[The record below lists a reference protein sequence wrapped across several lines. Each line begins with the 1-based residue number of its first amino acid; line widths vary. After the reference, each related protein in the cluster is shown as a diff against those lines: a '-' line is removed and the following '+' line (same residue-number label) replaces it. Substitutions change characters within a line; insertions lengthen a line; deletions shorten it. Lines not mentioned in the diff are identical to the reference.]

1 MMSKSHL
8 TIDGL
13 NKIIN
18 IKGSMNLGLSDFL
31 KSEFL
36 NFSPVKR
43 PVINTE
49 NIPDNNWIAGFVS
62 GEGKFDVRITQQLSN
77 EIGTRVQLRFRISQH
92 ERDFKL
98 MELLV
103 KHLGSGTI
111 YKYRGKDAIV
121 LIVVKFSDI
130 TNIINPFFEKNPL
143 HGVKILDYLDWC
155 KIAQLMI
162 GGSHLTIEEL
172 NIIRIIKEGMNKGRT
187 QK

>member
-13 NKIIN
+13 NKIIS

-62 GEGKFDVRITQQLSN
+62 GEGNFDVRITQQLSN
-77 EIGTRVQLRFRISQH
+77 KIGTRVQLRFRISQH
-92 ERDFKL
+92 ERDLKL
-98 MELLV
+98 MELLN
-103 KHLGSGTI
+103 KYLGSGSI
-111 YKYRGKDAIV
+111 YKYPKQPAIA
-121 LIVVKFSDI
+121 L
-130 TNIINPFFEKNPL
+130 
-143 HGVKILDYLDWC
+143 
-155 KIAQLMI
+155 
-162 GGSHLTIEEL
+162 
-172 NIIRIIKEGMNKGRT
+172 
-187 QK
+187 

>member
-1 MMSKSHL
+1 MKNKSHL

-18 IKGSMNLGLSDFL
+18 IKASINLGLSYFL

-49 NIPDNNWIAGFVS
+49 NIPDNNWVAGFVS
-62 GEGKFDVRITQQLSN
+62 GEGNFDVRITQQLSN
-77 EIGTRVQLRFRISQH
+77 KIGTRVQLRFRISQH

-111 YKYRGKDAIV
+111 YKYPGKDAIV
-121 LIVVKFSDI
+121 LTIVKFSDI
-130 TNIINPFFEKNPL
+130 TNIIIPLFEKNPIL
-143 HGVKILDYLDWC
+143 GLKLLDYLDWC
-155 KIAQLMI
+155 KIAQLII
-162 GGSHLTIEEL
+162 GGSHLTIEGL
-172 NIIRIIKEGMNKGRT
+172 NLIREIKSGINTGR
-187 QK
+187 KY